1 MENTDYLDSE
11 EITDLGPQGPNQTLN
26 VMCILGYIGN
36 GLLLLLFLVALMVI
50 NSMMDLPEMEEF
62 RRQLNVNNMED
73 FQVALTAGFGLF
85 IVLII
90 ASIVGLIGSHK
101 GKTWGF
107 ILYAIFNGLWSL
119 LLLISLDPF
128 SVFLSLVS
136 IAFIVTIGLNYKK

>member
-26 VMCILGYIGN
+26 VICILGYVGN
-36 GLLLLLFLVALMVI
+36 GLALLLFLLALMVI
-50 NSMMDLPEMEEF
+50 NSMMDSPQMEEF

-90 ASIVGLIGSHK
+90 VSIVGLIGAHK

-107 ILYAIFNGLWSL
+107 ILYAIFNGLWAL

-128 SVFLSLVS
+128 SIFLSLVS